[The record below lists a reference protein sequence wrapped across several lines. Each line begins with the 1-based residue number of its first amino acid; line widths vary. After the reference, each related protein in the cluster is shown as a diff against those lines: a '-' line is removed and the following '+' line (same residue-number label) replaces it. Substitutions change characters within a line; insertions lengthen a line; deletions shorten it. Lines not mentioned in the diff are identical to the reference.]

1 MSRPLGLGRRAD
13 RRTLLSYG
21 TTAGEC
27 LRLRSLPELLPP
39 SLILVSSDGFLTCRD
54 SIETLLALELRRD
67 NVLEMS
73 PLILNRGKGYP

>member
-1 MSRPLGLGRRAD
+1 MTWTLTVHAVTRDQLTRRAD
-13 RRTLLSYG
+13 RRTLLSNG

-67 NVLEMS
+67 NV
-73 PLILNRGKGYP
+73 